1 MIFYLQFKLLFMIQ
15 RSNRHETHRNGHAG
29 HRNGHAGH
37 RNGRTDRLTNKY
49 AEVFCALKQ
58 SRRL

>member
-29 HRNGHAGH
+29 HT
-37 RNGRTDRLTNKY
+37 NGRTDRLTNKY
-49 AEVFCALKQ
+49 AEFFLRLKTI
-58 SRRL
+58 